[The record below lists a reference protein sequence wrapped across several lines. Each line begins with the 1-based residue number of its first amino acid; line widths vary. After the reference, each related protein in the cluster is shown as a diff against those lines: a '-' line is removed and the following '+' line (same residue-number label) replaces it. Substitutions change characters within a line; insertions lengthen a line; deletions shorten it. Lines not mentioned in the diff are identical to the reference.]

1 MKEKFSL
8 MFKTYVASL
17 IDQFSR
23 LLLIFMILYLKEDF
37 SDNETYSMIV
47 LILSGVIL
55 FTYVFCNYKRR
66 SFGSFLNKIKY
77 ICEKKHTFW
86 RFLCMNLYL
95 LIIEAF
101 AMYALVL
108 KHNFIVGLILRIPY
122 IIEFLAMLFLT
133 PATRLSGKVLG
144 IKIENYVE
152 EKKDKIVV

>member
-1 MKEKFSL
+1 MKENFSL
-8 MFKTYVASL
+8 MFKTYAATL

-23 LLLIFMILYLKEDF
+23 VILIFMILYFKEDF

-47 LILSGVIL
+47 VILSGVVM
-55 FTYVFCNYKRR
+55 FTYIFCNYKRR
-66 SFGSFLNKIKY
+66 SLGSFLFKIKY

-95 LIIEAF
+95 FIIEVF
-101 AMYALVL
+101 FMYALVEN
-108 KHNFIVGLILRIPY
+108 HNFIVGLLLRIPY

-152 EKKDKIVV
+152 EKKEKIVV